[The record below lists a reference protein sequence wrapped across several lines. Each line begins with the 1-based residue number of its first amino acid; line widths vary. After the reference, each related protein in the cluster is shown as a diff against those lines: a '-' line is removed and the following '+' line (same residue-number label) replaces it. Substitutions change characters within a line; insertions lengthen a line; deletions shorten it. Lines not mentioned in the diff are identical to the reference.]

1 MVRGLH
7 VREGQWRRRL
17 VTPRWLLGGVL
28 AVQVA
33 ASGRLVWSNTA
44 FSDEALYLW
53 AGRLEWAHWLHG
65 APVPAFAT
73 YFSGAPVLYPPLA
86 ALAERVGGLTGAR
99 LLSLCFM
106 LGATSLLWA
115 TTSRLRGQRAAFFA
129 SALFVAL
136 GPTQFL
142 GAFATY
148 DAMAL
153 FLMAL
158 AAWSVTR
165 AALDEER
172 AGWFLVGIAALVL
185 ANATKYAS
193 ALFDPVVVG
202 MAALAAWPRI
212 GAKRSAARAGL
223 LAAYVAAALAV
234 ALLLGSQDYVKG
246 VLQTTLARAA
256 GTAPASSVLLMAWG
270 WSKTVVVI
278 AAFGAATAWR
288 AERVRAKALLLTVLA
303 AAALLAPV
311 EEARLHTTV
320 ALQKHVDFGAWFAA
334 VTAGYAID
342 RRASW
347 AGGRRAQA
355 WSAAACAAA
364 LLVPANA
371 GAAQARALYGEWA
384 NSARLAAVMQ
394 RFTAEGDGPIL
405 MDNPSIGE
413 FYSPAGAQW
422 WRWSS
427 TGSVRFAL
435 HVVTAARVGG
445 ILPAGTFQPL
455 IASGYFTTIALTPS
469 DRSGLDTDITADLR
483 RNHGYH
489 LAAQVPYGR
498 SSYDIWIYRNGTS
511 RRSYGTDSPPPPTK
525 PILSLLS
532 LEGRTVMLCSA
543 IVIFFGGLV
552 RMAWRRRKRLQ
563 DL

>member
-7 VREGQWRRRL
+7 VRKAPWNRRL
-17 VTPRWLLGGVL
+17 VTPRWALGGIL
-28 AVQVA
+28 AVQAA

-44 FSDEALYLW
+44 FTDEALYLW
-53 AGRLEWAHWLHG
+53 AGRLEWEHWLHG

-73 YFSGAPVLYPPLA
+73 YFSGAPVLYPPLG
-86 ALAERVGGLTGAR
+86 ALADSLGGLAGAR

-115 TTSRLRGQRAAFFA
+115 TTSRLYGQRAAFFA
-129 SALFVAL
+129 TASWVAL

-153 FLMAL
+153 FLTAL
-158 AAWSVTR
+158 AAWSVIR
-165 AALDEER
+165 AALDEEQ

-185 ANATKYAS
+185 ANMTKYAS

-202 MAALAAWPRI
+202 VAALAARPRL

-223 LAAYVAAALAV
+223 LAAYVVAALGL
-234 ALLLGSQDYVKG
+234 ALLLGNQDYVKG
-246 VLQTTLARAA
+246 VLQTTLARTAA
-256 GTAPASSVLLMAWG
+256 NAPASTVLSMAWG

-278 AAFGAATAWR
+278 AAFGVAAAWR
-288 AERVRAKALLLTVLA
+288 PQRARAEALLLTVLA
-303 AAALLAPV
+303 AAALLAPL

-334 VTAGYAID
+334 VAAGYALD
-342 RRASW
+342 RLVSW

-355 WSAAACAAA
+355 WTAAACAAA
-364 LLVPANA
+364 LILPANV
-371 GAAQARALYGEWA
+371 GAAQAKALYGEWA
-384 NSARLAAVMQ
+384 NSARFAAVLR

-413 FYSPAGAQW
+413 FYSPAGTQW

-427 TGSVRFAL
+427 TGSVRYAL

-445 ILPAGTFQPL
+445 ILPATIFQPL
-455 IASGYFTTIALTPS
+455 IASGYFTTIALTPA
-469 DRSGLDTDITADLR
+469 DRTGLGTEITADLR
-483 RNHGYH
+483 RNHGYR

-498 SSYDIWIYRNGTS
+498 SKYDIWVYRDSTS
-511 RRSYGTDSPPPPTK
+511 ERSYGSGSAQPPSK
-525 PILSLLS
+525 QIMSLLS
-532 LEGRTVMLCSA
+532 LEGRIVMLCSA
-543 IVIFFGGLV
+543 LVAFFCGLV
-552 RMAWRRRKRLQ
+552 RVAWRHRKRLQ